1 MMGSMEKI
9 LLLVSGL
16 VLLASLIGMA
26 TMLLASMRERNR
38 EIAVLRAVGAS
49 PAFVFLLIE
58 LEALLIALVGVA
70 LALLALWLVI
80 LMAQQYLS
88 EQYGLFISANLYSSD
103 TGVLAA
109 VILAATF
116 VMALLPAMNAYRR
129 SVQAGI
135 NNNS

>member
-1 MMGSMEKI
+1 
-9 LLLVSGL
+9 V
-16 VLLASLIGMA
+16 
-26 TMLLASMRERNR
+26 R
-38 EIAVLRAVGAS
+38 
-49 PAFVFLLIE
+49 
-58 LEALLIALVGVA
+58 VA